1 MSITALLAENDH
13 DLFFDIA
20 VPIHQHPD
28 AMSDYRWRSWG
39 TEHGEDEYRCHY
51 EPDGNRPALLTTTVV
66 RIPAADLALP
76 APVGRPGDH
85 QADGHSRLTVTA
97 WRPVRVGRAAEGRGH
112 GT

>member
-66 RIPAADLALP
+66 RIPPPTWRCPHRSAG
-76 APVGRPGDH
+76 PVTTKP
-85 QADGHSRLTVTA
+85 TA
-97 WRPVRVGRAAEGRGH
+97 TH
-112 GT
+112 G